1 MGYYFDKNVFSNNFL
16 NQKGKFT
23 HKTNIKYNLFPFTAS
38 VSDKPLSTFDNILGA
53 FLRNIY
59 SLNSPDEIDREIII
73 SKICNDVDFND
84 NPANENSFREI
95 LKDIYFVDD
104 KSLKC
109 TGLNTYKYTNSS
121 KNDHKIS
128 EYIVSALCDKEK
140 IKMSLSQKSASC
152 GNLMDNLFISHL
164 PQLKSRNDTKKY
176 LSLMPQISECFTNDL
191 IFLINDN
198 NSEFSDMIQLISYY
212 YFFYTSQL
220 ILNLNRF
227 CKSTMDIIP
236 VYFCMNWEK
245 TSKSRACQTQ
255 GWHQIDIKRNTMFS
269 HAVLLEMLNQT
280 NLDKK
285 FTYRDIYELYENSS
299 NSNKDAIFCE
309 IEQLKRDYRTQYA
322 EQDGFIYKPDNYK
335 KGDIESLIRGFF
347 DDIMLQFE
355 MTVRSRANEAYQKS
369 FYEFCRNNFLQNRKR
384 NGLMLVLNDEQL
396 VLLTK
401 VIIGEKTQMRLNKLF
416 DEFEKRG
423 IYMDKDTRSC
433 VVEFY
438 EKLNLIEKKSDS
450 GDAQYVKGIL

>member
-1 MGYYFDKNVFSNNFL
+1 MVYCIDNAVFNKSFLDKNSKFS
-16 NQKGKFT
+16 
-23 HKTNIKYNLFPFTAS
+23 HKTNIRYNLFPFTGS
-38 VSDKPLSTFDNILGA
+38 TSDKPLDSFDNILGA

-59 SLNSPDEIDREIII
+59 SLNPPDEINREMVI
-73 SKICNDVDFND
+73 SQICKDVDFDGNS
-84 NPANENSFREI
+84 ANVDSFHDVI
-95 LKDIYFVDD
+95 KDIYFADE
-104 KSLKC
+104 KNLKC
-109 TGLNTYKYTNSS
+109 TSLNTYKYTESS

-140 IKMSLSQKSASC
+140 IKAALSHKSALNGS
-152 GNLMDNLFISHL
+152 LMDNLVESHL
-164 PQLKSRNDTKKY
+164 PQMKNRDDIKKY
-176 LSLMPQISECFTNDL
+176 LALMPQIAESFTNDL

-198 NSEFSDMIQLISYY
+198 SSEFVDMIQLISYY

-227 CKSTMDIIP
+227 CRSSMDIIP
-236 VYFCMNWEK
+236 TYFCMNWEK
-245 TSKSRACQTQ
+245 TSKNRACQTQ
-255 GWHQIDIKRNTMFS
+255 GWHQIDSKLATMFS

-280 NLDKK
+280 NSDRRFSYK
-285 FTYRDIYELYENSS
+285 DIYELYMNSS
-299 NSNKDAIFCE
+299 SEDKNAVFSE
-309 IEQLKRDYRTQYA
+309 IEQLKNNYRTQYA
-322 EQDGFIYKPDNYK
+322 EPDGFNYKPDNYT
-335 KGDIESLIRGFF
+335 KGDIESLIHSFF

-355 MTVRSRANEAYQKS
+355 MTSRSRANEAYQTS

-384 NGLMLVLNDEQL
+384 NGLTLVLSDEQL

-401 VIIGEKTQMRLNKLF
+401 VIIGEESQMRLNKLF
-416 DEFEKRG
+416 NEFEKRG
-423 IYMDKDTRSC
+423 IYMDKDTREC